1 MSSLKQFFHEFR
13 ALLGIEGNAT
23 SHGEKWISSVGALLG
38 LLTVY
43 WATQWSLDTP
53 GILLM
58 VASMG
63 ASAVLLFAVPHGALS
78 QPWPVMGGH
87 MVSAFIGV
95 TCQQLYPDQPLT
107 PALAVSLSVGAMHYL
122 RCIHPPG
129 GATALAAVIGGPQI
143 HAMGYEYLL
152 TPILVNVV
160 SILVVAVAFN
170 GLFAWRRYPAH
181 LVRRSHQSIVSKSAS
196 SSQLQLTPDDF
207 ASALQQLNS
216 YIDITAEDLA
226 ELCELAANHAAANLM
241 PVADIQ
247 AGRFYCN
254 GQVGARWS
262 VRQILDQ
269 SPNRSRRRDQV
280 IFKTVAGHGAFETGL
295 CHRDEFRQW
304 ARFEVVPQQDL
315 WVRVD
320 RAHPLARHAA
330 NLQIS

>member
-1 MSSLKQFFHEFR
+1 MSSLKQFFREFR

-23 SHGEKWISSVGALLG
+23 SHGEKWISSVGALVG
-38 LLTVY
+38 ILTVY
-43 WATQWSLDTP
+43 WATQWSLDTA

-78 QPWPVMGGH
+78 QPWAVIGGH

-107 PALAVSLSVGAMHYL
+107 PALAVGLSVGAMHYL

-129 GATALAAVIGGPQI
+129 GATALAAVIGGPEI
-143 HAMGYEYLL
+143 HAMGYGYLL

-181 LVRRSHQSIVSKSAS
+181 LVRRKHQTVAQKQTT
-196 SSQLQLTPDDF
+196 SQLQLTPEDF
-207 ASALQQLNS
+207 AAALQQLNS
-216 YIDITAEDLA
+216 YIDVTAEDLA
-226 ELCELAANHAAANLM
+226 ELCELAADHAATSMLTA
-241 PVADIQ
+241 ADIQ
-247 AGRFYCN
+247 PGKFYCN
-254 GQVGARWS
+254 GHVGARWS

-269 SPNRSRRRDQV
+269 SPIRGRRKDLV
-280 IFKTVAGHGAFETGL
+280 IYKTVAGHGAYETGI

-304 ARFEVVPQQDL
+304 ARYEVVPQQDL

-320 RAHPLARHAA
+320 QAHPLARHAA
-330 NLQIS
+330 ALQVS